1 MLVGGDRRTTGESDD
16 SPLGWLSTLGTKL
29 GPFAMQFPLHN
40 CALPAC
46 GREDAVPCSRASVL
60 RSAAGEQLKFHLA
73 LSMRIMRERRR
84 RLYGKAISSLAV
96 FMRREFVPRIV
107 QHLRA
112 LLLLTTLLPAGASAA
127 LAQNAGGSAESP
139 ATRQL
144 QHALRLNEQ
153 GDKQGAMALTLQLLS
168 QNPKFAPAI
177 KLKGMLL
184 EEAGQ
189 TSEAAAAYEEALKLA
204 PDDPD
209 LLFKTGV
216 HQLTTGN
223 AAGAIKLL
231 EHCTKILPG
240 DAEAQYDLAQA
251 YHLNGQDKLALAAI
265 RASLK
270 AEPDNPP
277 VWQKYGELLCSAGDC
292 EGGLKWLLK
301 AHGSSASLPMLDY
314 DIAWADFKLMDI
326 ASAAPYAARAVE
338 ARPDDVNALQLL
350 AAVDVKLAHWQ
361 EAQTAFAHIVAIKPD
376 DVEAFLGLG
385 HCQLEL
391 TNYPRAVETL
401 QLVLRLDPTRLL
413 AHFYLSRAY
422 AGLGETADSEH
433 EAALHQFMMERL
445 TFARTA
451 ENDESEGPI
460 RDRAYHLLTEHQE
473 EDALHLYREHFKG
486 TPATAADAYVFVG
499 KLYLMGGDPDDGL
512 RCLRYALKTR
522 PTVRGAHTY
531 QGILALK
538 KGDLSGAENEFKAE
552 LANDPNS
559 QMAIAEMGEVRYHQQ
574 RWSEAAEQLAKS
586 KTMTPELLYMLSDSY
601 FRLGKVEDADL
612 TAEAAA
618 AYGRNKPE
626 IMRELNHLLVRNGQT
641 ELAQRL
647 SAGQGQK

>member
-1 MLVGGDRRTTGESDD
+1 MRNGFMLWMV
-16 SPLGWLSTLGTKL
+16 
-29 GPFAMQFPLHN
+29 H
-40 CALPAC
+40 
-46 GREDAVPCSRASVL
+46 
-60 RSAAGEQLKFHLA
+60 
-73 LSMRIMRERRR
+73 
-84 RLYGKAISSLAV
+84 
-96 FMRREFVPRIV
+96 
-107 QHLRA
+107 HLRA
-112 LLLLTTLLPAGASAA
+112 VLLLTTLLSAGASA
-127 LAQNAGGSAESP
+127 LLPQNAAGSAESP
-139 ATRQL
+139 LMRQL
-144 QHALRLNEQ
+144 QHALSLNQ
-153 GDKQGAMALTLQLLS
+153 HGDKQGAMALTLQLLS
-168 QNPKFAPAI
+168 QNPKYAPAI

-204 PDDPD
+204 PNDPD
-209 LLFKTGV
+209 LLLKIGV
-216 HQLTTGN
+216 HEL
-223 AAGAIKLL
+223 AAGNVAQAIKLL
-231 EHCTKILPG
+231 EHCTKILSR

-251 YHLNGQDKLALAAI
+251 YHLNGQDKFALAAI

-277 VWQKYGELLCSAGDC
+277 VWQKYGELLCSTGDC

-301 AHGSSASLPMLDY
+301 AHGSSTSLPMLDY
-314 DIAWADFKLMDI
+314 DIAWTDFKLMDI

-338 ARPDDVNALQLL
+338 TRPDDVNALQLL
-350 AAVDVKLAHWQ
+350 AAVDVKLARWQ
-361 EAQTAFAHIVAIKPD
+361 EAQTAFAHVVALKAD
-376 DVEAFLGLG
+376 DVEALLGLG

-391 TNYPRAVETL
+391 ANYPRAVETL
-401 QLVLRLDPTRLL
+401 QSVLRLDPTRLL

-422 AGLGETADSEH
+422 AGLGKSADSEH

-460 RDRAYHLLTEHQE
+460 RDRAYQLLTEHHE
-473 EDALHLYREHFKG
+473 EDALHLYREDFKG
-486 TPATAADAYVFVG
+486 TPATSGDAYVFIG
-499 KLYLMGGDPDDGL
+499 KLYLMGGDQEDGL
-512 RCLRYALKTR
+512 RCLRYALKIQ
-522 PTVRGAHTY
+522 PAVRGAHTY

-538 KGDLSGAENEFKAE
+538 KGDLSGADNEFKAE

-574 RWSEAAEQLAKS
+574 RWSEAAEQLVKS

-601 FRLGKVEDADL
+601 FHLAKVDDANL

-626 IMRELNHLLVRNGQT
+626 VMQDLIELLTRNGQSD
-641 ELAQRL
+641 LAKRL
-647 SAGQGQK
+647 SADQGGR